1 MTSSSKEKSRM
12 RPIIGSNSVP
22 FGPTDVA
29 FQADKAENDQ
39 KLQMFQESIA
49 KASKMTQESYEKLAN
64 QFRSAWTQHC
74 DTVQGKHLQWGW
86 INLPGYKEFVNN
98 TSKKYHKL
106 ADELN
111 HKAEA
116 AGLNTVSVKPQRRDA

>member
-1 MTSSSKEKSRM
+1 MTSSSKAKSRM

-29 FQADKAENDQ
+29 FQADKDENDQ
-39 KLQMFQESIA
+39 KLQMFQESIE
-49 KASKMTQESYEKLAN
+49 KASKMTQESYDKLAN
-64 QFRSAWTQHC
+64 QLRSDWTQHC
-74 DTVQGKHLQWGW
+74 NIVRKHLQWGW

-116 AGLNTVSVKPQRRDA
+116 AGLNTVSVKPQGRVA

>member
-1 MTSSSKEKSRM
+1 MTSSSKAKSRM

-22 FGPTDVA
+22 FGPTNVA

-39 KLQMFQESIA
+39 KLQMFQESIE

-64 QFRSAWTQHC
+64 QFRSDWTQHC
-74 DTVQGKHLQWGW
+74 NSVRKHLQWGW
-86 INLPGYKEFVNN
+86 INLPGYEEFVNN
-98 TSKKYHKL
+98 TSKKYRKL

>member
-1 MTSSSKEKSRM
+1 MTSSSKAKSRM

-22 FGPTDVA
+22 FEPTNVA
-29 FQADKAENDQ
+29 FQAYKAKSDR
-39 KLQMFQESIA
+39 KGQMFQESIA
-49 KASKMTQESYEKLAN
+49 KASQMTQESYYELAK
-64 QFRSAWTQHC
+64 QLRSAWTQHC
-74 DTVQGKHLQWGW
+74 DTVQYKHLQWGW

-98 TSKKYHKL
+98 TSEKYRKL

-116 AGLNTVSVKPQRRDA
+116 AGLNTISVKPQRRVA